1 MVPEY
6 DRNGLIRERSGS
18 FLKGIAPSNVYR
30 CSDGEFMIGGNG
42 DTVFA
47 RLAQAMDRPYLAT
60 DPRYAKHVARGENQ
74 IELDA
79 LINKWT
85 GQRTIAQVEA
95 RMIAF
100 SVPAGKV
107 YRAPEMLADP
117 HFQARQAIVDV
128 ETERFGT
135 LKMQNVVPRLSGT
148 PSSIR
153 SPAPSIVGQHNDEIY
168 GGLLGISASEQAAMK
183 AAGTI

>member
-1 MVPEY
+1 
-6 DRNGLIRERSGS
+6 
-18 FLKGIAPSNVYR
+18 
-30 CSDGEFMIGGNG
+30 
-42 DTVFA
+42 
-47 RLAQAMDRPYLAT
+47 
-60 DPRYAKHVARGENQ
+60 ENQ